1 MQSFKDILV
10 YLDDGAS
17 NDERVSTALSLAKN
31 FNARLTGATLAALVP
46 DHVRVTDEKTLVHIA
61 DKEARGRVEAFE
73 ALANAE
79 GIDCSTRVI
88 EGEFKNAP
96 TRFAQYARNFD
107 LVILRQA
114 NPSRENFQTI
124 KAISEQVVLLSG
136 RPIFFMPYI
145 GAHRMPCRK
154 VMIAW
159 SGSPT
164 TTRAIHDALP
174 LIARVEEVV
183 LLVVEKG
190 TKKTEKGAVQANN
203 MCEHIKRHGVNA
215 RVQRVPSGTFEVATV
230 ILNEVADGDY
240 DLLVMGGYGTPS
252 LHQKIFGGVT
262 RTILSSMLVPVFMS
276 H

>member
-1 MQSFKDILV
+1 MQSFRDILV
-10 YLDDGAS
+10 YLDDGVS
-17 NDERVSTALSLAKN
+17 NSERINTALAMARN
-31 FNARLTGATLAALVP
+31 FDARLTGATLAALVP
-46 DHVRVTDEKTLVHIA
+46 GHVKVTDEKTLVHIA
-61 DKEARGRVEAFE
+61 DKEAHKRVEEFS
-73 ALANAE
+73 ALARE
-79 GIDCSTRVI
+79 QGIECSTRII
-88 EGEFKNAP
+88 EGEMKKAP

-114 NPSRENFQTI
+114 NPSRDNFQTI
-124 KAISEQVVLLSG
+124 KAISEQTVLLSG

-145 GAHRMPCRK
+145 GAHRMPCQK

-174 LIARVEEVV
+174 LIEKVEEVV

-190 TKKTEKGAVQANN
+190 NKPSEKGAVQANN

-215 RVQRVPSGTFEVATV
+215 RVQRLPSGTFEVATV
-230 ILNEVADGDY
+230 ILNEVANGDY

>member
-1 MQSFKDILV
+1 MQSLRDILV
-10 YLDDGAS
+10 YLDDGDS
-17 NDERVSTALSLAKN
+17 NSERINTALAMAKN
-31 FNARLTGATLAALVP
+31 YGARLTGATLAALVP
-46 DHVRVTDEKTLVHIA
+46 AHVKVTDEKTLVHIA
-61 DKEARGRVEAFE
+61 DKEARQRAEHFE
-73 ALANAE
+73 RLATE
-79 GIDCSTRVI
+79 HGIECTTRI
-88 EGEFKNAP
+88 IDGELKHAP
-96 TRFAQYARNFD
+96 TRFARYARNFD

-114 NPSRENFQTI
+114 NPSRDNFQVI

-174 LIARVEEVV
+174 LIERVEEVV

-190 TKKTEKGAVQANN
+190 TKPSERGVIQANN
-203 MCEHIKRHGVNA
+203 MREHLQRHGVNA
-215 RVQRVPSGTFEVATV
+215 EIRRVPSGTFEVATV
-230 ILNEVADGDY
+230 ILNEVVEGDY